1 MSILDCEA
9 FRFMAN
15 SKYFKALVAVGSEQ
29 FDYMCDSPVS
39 AKLTYIDNGISVLA
53 ADRFNY
59 VQKNRNLI
67 TYMGAIVPQK
77 GFHVL
82 ARIWPEV
89 VKRNPNAEL
98 RVIGSSKIYNENYAV
113 GPLGIADA
121 EYERNY
127 IIPYLCDA
135 NQDLLPSVKFLGALG
150 DEKYEHLTESLV
162 SVPNP
167 TGQTETC
174 CVSAIE
180 MQACG
185 AAVVSGAYYALLGT
199 VQHNQTGLLGRGD
212 NQLTNNICYLLENP
226 EVAIDFGEN
235 GKARVRE
242 RYDFEVVSKKW
253 TQLFASIENGT
264 VWKPKHEFKYI
275 RYHRKWLRIANY
287 YIKKLNMFNFFLPS
301 VQEAEHFVINFVKKA
316 KNR

>member
-1 MSILDCEA
+1 M
-9 FRFMAN
+9 
-15 SKYFKALVAVGSEQ
+15 
-29 FDYMCDSPVS
+29 
-39 AKLTYIDNGISVLA
+39 
-53 ADRFNY
+53 
-59 VQKNRNLI
+59 
-67 TYMGAIVPQK
+67 
-77 GFHVL
+77 
-82 ARIWPEV
+82 
-89 VKRNPNAEL
+89 
-98 RVIGSSKIYNENYAV
+98 
-113 GPLGIADA
+113 
-121 EYERNY
+121 
-127 IIPYLCDA
+127 
-135 NQDLLPSVKFLGALG
+135 LPSVKFLGALG

-199 VQHNQTGLLGRGD
+199 VHHNQTGLLGRGD

-242 RYDFEVVSKKW
+242 RYDFEVVSKQW
-253 TQLFASIENGT
+253 MQLFSSIDNGK

-275 RYHRKWLRIANY
+275 RYHRKWLRMANY

-301 VQEAEHFVINFVKKA
+301 VQEVEHFVINFVKNA